1 MRRAAAYAIFLATA
15 CSGSEGTESKPVCP
29 ALAVRACET
38 DCGSGL
44 QRGLQECKQSGKA
57 WGECKCVV
65 FDAGFEAGFVEAGA
79 SDAALEQ
86 DAADAAAGD

>member
-15 CSGSEGTESKPVCP
+15 CSGSEGNESAPACP
-29 ALAVRACET
+29 ALAVRACQT

-44 QRGLQECKQSGKA
+44 QRGLQECKESGEA

-65 FDAGFEAGFVEAGA
+65 FDAGFEAGFVDAGS
-79 SDAALEQ
+79 SDAAPEG
-86 DAADAAAGD
+86 DADDGAADD